1 MTKNHTFQNAKIEE
15 FVKKKKK
22 LTLKE
27 FVFNVF
33 SYCQQIQWKYQSRT
47 LKWIGSAR
55 FLDFPLVPGIFSGH
69 AFIRADL

>member
-27 FVFNVF
+27 FVDFQCF
-33 SYCQQIQWKYQSRT
+33 
-47 LKWIGSAR
+47 
-55 FLDFPLVPGIFSGH
+55 FLLSTNPMEIPEPHIKMNWVS
-69 AFIRADL
+69 